1 MTFDADADVNRRL
14 QRDVEA
20 KTDTVVAAVHQRLVG
35 HPVEAVLVDLGA
47 RLAAGG
53 LRRRRGAQNAI
64 WIVCASS
71 AHSGGMSIETIEI
84 DDAVVALAGDWHGN
98 VGWTARVLASIRRAS
113 PAVRKC
119 PTLVTSDSGQGIV
132 TWAQSTTGPSGQA

>member
-84 DDAVVALAGDWHGN
+84 DDAVVRL
-98 VGWTARVLASIRRAS
+98 
-113 PAVRKC
+113 PA
-119 PTLVTSDSGQGIV
+119 TGTV
-132 TWAQSTTGPSGQA
+132 TWAGPPGFSLPSGGQVRQCASAPHW